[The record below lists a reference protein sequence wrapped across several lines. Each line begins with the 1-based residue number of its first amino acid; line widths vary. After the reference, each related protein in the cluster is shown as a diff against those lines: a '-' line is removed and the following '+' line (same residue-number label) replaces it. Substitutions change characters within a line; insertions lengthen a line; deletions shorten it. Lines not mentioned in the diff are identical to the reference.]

1 MTYERL
7 PRIVAAVFCFNTEQE
22 NPVGANLVENA
33 NIPGDEQLD
42 DLLVGGRVILQ
53 KKDGFRYGTDAVA
66 LAEFA
71 RVLPGE
77 NVLDLGTGGGILPI
91 LLSLKS
97 DAEFVGV
104 DIVPELVEMAERSAK
119 LNGLSERVK
128 FLCDDIKN
136 IANEL
141 AGRRFDVVVTN
152 PPYKS
157 AGSGIPSKNYNAYV
171 ARHEALVTLE
181 DVVKGAAALL
191 RAGGRFYMIN
201 RPDRLCD
208 SMELMRKYKIEP
220 KRLRFVHADIE
231 KDPVMFLVCGVKGAG
246 RELIVE
252 APEVLGGSGGT
263 VGFLENKG
271 RECRI

>member
-1 MTYERL
+1 MF
-7 PRIVAAVFCFNTEQE
+7 AADICRGFLFCMQPEGF
-22 NPVGANLVENA
+22 VEADIRDN
-33 NIPGDEQLD
+33 EQLD

-77 NVLDLGTGGGILPI
+77 NVLDLGTGGGILPV

-104 DIVPELVEMAERSAK
+104 DIVPELIEMAERSAK

-128 FLCDDIKN
+128 FLCADIKN
-136 IANEL
+136 IANVL

-231 KDPVMFLVCGVKGAG
+231 KEPVMFLVCGVKGAG